1 MYLKD
6 SHIQT
11 WWKTIV
17 ETQVQVIKKHFGA
30 TQLIRRLDGI
40 IVGHYKRRRNA
51 LDNIARTIEDCKQ
64 DPRVV
69 EHARDGTF
77 KLLISIPGQL
87 KNTQIQA

>member
-17 ETQVQVIKKHFGA
+17 ETQVIQLKTFFA

-51 LDNIARTIEDCKQ
+51 LDINARTIEDCKQ
-64 DPRVV
+64 DPRVG

-87 KNTQIQA
+87 

>member
-6 SHIQT
+6 SQNQT

-17 ETQVQVIKKHFGA
+17 ETQVQVKKQFGA
-30 TQLIRRLDGI
+30 TQLIRRLNGI

-64 DPRVV
+64 DPGVG

-77 KLLISIPGQL
+77 NFLISIPGQL

>member
-17 ETQVQVIKKHFGA
+17 ETHKVCVKHFGA
-30 TQLIRRLDGI
+30 TQLIRRLNGI
-40 IVGHYKRRRNA
+40 IVGHYKRKRNA
-51 LDNIARTIEDCKQ
+51 LDINARTIEDCKQ
-64 DPRVV
+64 DPRVG

-87 KNTQIQA
+87 

>member
-1 MYLKD
+1 MYLKN

-17 ETQVQVIKKHFGA
+17 ETQVIQLKTFFA

-51 LDNIARTIEDCKQ
+51 LDINARTIEDCKQ
-64 DPRVV
+64 DPRVG

-77 KLLISIPGQL
+77 NFLISIPGHL
-87 KNTQIQA
+87 KKTQIQA